1 METPSDYALTGALAL
16 ALYFFLSYGFGSPW
30 YRSALGAVTFAY
42 AASASLLL
50 SLVVFGVVFGSR
62 VEEPWRLAAGLAIF
76 LALAGKISVLH
87 YERHKGRLLRSTPTE
102 RKYTVTQAT
111 DPTPSETPNVVIADP
126 RVRKVATA
134 IIATAGIIIGAA
146 ATLDMASPEVDWAA
160 LTVPAS
166 AVTLFL
172 AGIFGVTVTLPNVP
186 RR

>member
-16 ALYFFLSYGFGSPW
+16 ALYFFLSYGVASPW
-30 YRSALGAVTFAY
+30 YRSALGIVTFAY

-62 VEEPWRLAAGLAIF
+62 VDEPWRLAAGLAIF

-102 RKYTVTQAT
+102 RKFTVSTT
-111 DPTPSETPNVVIADP
+111 PTPSETPNVVIADP

-134 IIATAGIIIGAA
+134 TIATAGIIIGAA
-146 ATLDMASPEVDWAA
+146 SALDLASPELDWSTFTGPAA
-160 LTVPAS
+160 

-172 AGIFGVTVTLPNVP
+172 AGVFGVSVTLPNVP
-186 RR
+186 KR